1 MDYQTIRQR
10 LEDCA
15 DNVAPGQRIL
25 ILIGKA
31 IIGIAETLN
40 HIATQADRQVELLT
54 RIEAALADRE
64 KER

>member
-1 MDYQTIRQR
+1 MDYQAIRQR
-10 LEDCA
+10 LEDRT
-15 DNVAPGQRIL
+15 DNVATDRQIL
-25 ILIGKA
+25 SVIAVA

-54 RIEAALADRE
+54 RIEAALADRK

>member
-1 MDYQTIRQR
+1 MDYQAIRQR
-10 LEDCA
+10 LEDHT
-15 DNVAPGQRIL
+15 DNVATDRQIL
-25 ILIGKA
+25 SVIAVA

-54 RIEAALADRE
+54 RIEAALADRK